1 MIFGR
6 LGWVG
11 RSRRKG
17 EKEGEKNEI
26 TCDTPFEERILD
38 GEVEDQREERKKRV
52 SSKGFFFLKKR
63 EE

>member
-26 TCDTPFEERILD
+26 TCDTPFEERIDD
-38 GEVEDQREERKKRV
+38 GEVEDQREER
-52 SSKGFFFLKKR
+52 
-63 EE
+63 